1 MSDES
6 LEKTE
11 KPDTSNEQ
19 TDEKLTPTG
28 VSAMQGSDAEIERYQ
43 REQEKYIEDL
53 YQYRTQMERQGNLKA
68 VQETDEE
75 IKFSQKRLYETVQEK
90 HGIKPGGD

>member
-11 KPDTSNEQ
+11 KPDASNEQ

-28 VSAMQGSDAEIERYQ
+28 VSAMQGRDAEIERYQ
-43 REQEKYIEDL
+43 RDQEKYVEGL
-53 YQYRTQMERQGNLKA
+53 YDYRTNMARQGNIQA
-68 VQETDEE
+68 VEETDEE
-75 IKFSQKRLYETVQEK
+75 IKFANKRLYEAVQEK
-90 HGIKPGGD
+90 HGIKPASE